1 MANSPA
7 RFSRSPL
14 GVPYLTQKCDEQR
27 EEGDSCRTCRRL
39 QLDCLGW
46 GPRRPDWMRVRHRP
60 SSPFALPPSAMLT
73 HPGANARQDKEAVQ
87 AYKMN
92 IKSHLLRLGLI
103 RGQPRTSLTTGTSAQ
118 ASGLVGTRSTGPNS
132 SRAGSERRS
141 FQLPFDD
148 PQQQLAEF
156 SFPSGM
162 PSSMSGKKMIH
173 LSVFHVEHRIHT
185 TTPGNAP
192 FPSPSAASPSFSDT
206 WIPSDLYGLSHILR
220 PSASPGL
227 SVESASFPPDNFSN
241 VPGVGGHLQWG
252 AMQPT
257 GLTDQDAAV
266 KRDHLAYYFNN
277 VRGLQYLFTCK
288 VALDAIQAVSGCTAF
303 NLYVSGP
310 NAET

>member
-1 MANSPA
+1 
-7 RFSRSPL
+7 
-14 GVPYLTQKCDEQR
+14 
-27 EEGDSCRTCRRL
+27 
-39 QLDCLGW
+39 
-46 GPRRPDWMRVRHRP
+46 MR
-60 SSPFALPPSAMLT
+60 
-73 HPGANARQDKEAVQ
+73 RQDKEAVQ

-118 ASGLVGTRSTGPNS
+118 ASSLVGTPSTGANS
-132 SRAGSERRS
+132 SRAGSERGS

-162 PSSMSGKKMIH
+162 ASSMSGNEMIH
-173 LSVFHVEHRIHT
+173 LSVFHLEHRIHI
-185 TTPGNAP
+185 TTPGNPP
-192 FPSPSAASPSFSDT
+192 FPSPSVASPSFSDT
-206 WIPSDLYGLSHILR
+206 WVPSDLYGLSHILR

-227 SVESASFPPDNFSN
+227 SGTVEPASLSPDSFSN
-241 VPGVGGHLQWG
+241 VPGAGAHLQW

-288 VALDAIQAVSGCTAF
+288 VALDAIQAVSGCFDF
-303 NLYVSGP
+303 NLYVPRSLTPKPRLFCERQLGRVH
-310 NAET
+310 

>member
-1 MANSPA
+1 M
-7 RFSRSPL
+7 
-14 GVPYLTQKCDEQR
+14 
-27 EEGDSCRTCRRL
+27 
-39 QLDCLGW
+39 
-46 GPRRPDWMRVRHRP
+46 
-60 SSPFALPPSAMLT
+60 
-73 HPGANARQDKEAVQ
+73 RQDKEAVQ

-118 ASGLVGTRSTGPNS
+118 ASSLVGTPSTGPNG

-148 PQQQLAEF
+148 PHQQLAEF

-162 PSSMSGKKMIH
+162 ASSMSGKKMVH
-173 LSVFHVEHRIHT
+173 LSVLHLEHRIHI

-206 WIPSDLYGLSHILR
+206 WVPSDLYGLSHILR
-220 PSASPGL
+220 PSPSPGL
-227 SVESASFPPDNFSN
+227 SGTVEPASLSPDHFSN
-241 VPGVGGHLQWG
+241 VPGAGAHLHWG
-252 AMQPT
+252 AMHPT

-288 VALDAIQAVSGCTAF
+288 VALDAIQAVSGCADF
-303 NLYVSGP
+303 NLYMSRSLTLKP
-310 NAET
+310 RLFCERQLERLH

>member
-14 GVPYLTQKCDEQR
+14 ACLISPRNATNSVKKATLVVLAAVCNLIALDGVLAGQTGCGCVIVLHPLSR
-27 EEGDSCRTCRRL
+27 F
-39 QLDCLGW
+39 
-46 GPRRPDWMRVRHRP
+46 RP
-60 SSPFALPPSAMLT
+60 SGMLT
-73 HPGANARQDKEAVQ
+73 HPGANVRQDKEAVQ

-118 ASGLVGTRSTGPNS
+118 ASSLVGTPSTGPNS

-156 SFPSGM
+156 SFSSGM
-162 PSSMSGKKMIH
+162 ASSMSGKKMID
-173 LSVFHVEHRIHT
+173 LSVFHLEHRIHT

-288 VALDAIQAVSGCTAF
+288 VALDAIQAVSGCTDF

>member
-1 MANSPA
+1 M
-7 RFSRSPL
+7 
-14 GVPYLTQKCDEQR
+14 Q
-27 EEGDSCRTCRRL
+27 
-39 QLDCLGW
+39 
-46 GPRRPDWMRVRHRP
+46 
-60 SSPFALPPSAMLT
+60 
-73 HPGANARQDKEAVQ
+73 RQDKEAVQ

-118 ASGLVGTRSTGPNS
+118 ASSLVGTPSTGPNG
-132 SRAGSERRS
+132 SRAGSKRGS

-162 PSSMSGKKMIH
+162 ASSMSGKEMMH
-173 LSVFHVEHRIHT
+173 SSVFHMEHCIHIT
-185 TTPGNAP
+185 NPGNAP

-227 SVESASFPPDNFSN
+227 SGTVEPMSLPPDHFSN
-241 VPGVGGHLQWG
+241 VPGAVHW

-277 VRGLQYLFTCK
+277 VRGLQFLFTCK
-288 VALDAIQAVSGCTAF
+288 VALDAIQAVSGCTYF
-303 NLYVSGP
+303 NLYVSRSLTP
-310 NAET
+310 NPRLSCERRLGRVR